1 MVAEII
7 DLLGSP
13 RVLTPDNPPPPP
25 PPPPPPGTW
34 FHPTLISFDSGD
46 YAPGDTITAT
56 VTGDPAKDG
65 SLPTVTTT
73 DPEGRTWT
81 VIDQTASTITLQ
93 TTA

>member
-65 SLPTVTTT
+65 SLPTVTKT
-73 DPEGRTWT
+73 DHEGRTWT
-81 VIDQTASTITLQ
+81 VIDQTPSTITLQ

>member
-25 PPPPPPGTW
+25 PPPPPPGM
-34 FHPTLISFDSGD
+34 FHPTSISFDAGT

-56 VTGDPAKDG
+56 VTGDPATDG
-65 SLPTVTTT
+65 SLPTVTKV

-81 VIDQTASTITLQ
+81 VIDQTPSTITLQ